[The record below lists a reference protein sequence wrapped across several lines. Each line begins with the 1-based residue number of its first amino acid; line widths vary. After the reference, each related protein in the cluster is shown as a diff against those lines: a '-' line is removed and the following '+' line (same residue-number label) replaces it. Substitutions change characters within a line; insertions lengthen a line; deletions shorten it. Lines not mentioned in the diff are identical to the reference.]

1 MKFLYRNANKFNMKT
16 KQLLVSALIQ
26 CHFDYGCSSWYC
38 GLSKR
43 AKSRLQVAQNKAI
56 RFILGIPA
64 RAHIGEEEFKSVWIL
79 PVHMRTEQLK
89 LNHMYDISK
98 GNAPNYMTSMFEKSN
113 NTHDTRNSMSVFT
126 IPRVNKFG
134 LNSFK
139 YTGIKLWNNLPLN
152 IKIKTSKNVFKKSV
166 M

>member
-1 MKFLYRNANKFNMKT
+1 MST
-16 KQLLVSALIQ
+16 LIQ
-26 CHFDYGCSSWYC
+26 CHFDYGCSSWYN

-64 RAHIGEEEFKSVWIL
+64 RAHMGEEEFKSVWIL
-79 PVHMRTEQLK
+79 HVHMRTEQLK
-89 LNHMYDISK
+89 LNNMYKISN
-98 GNAPNYMTSMFEKSN
+98 GTAPNYMTSMFEKSN

-126 IPRVNKFG
+126 IPRVHKFG

-139 YTGIKLWNNLPLN
+139 YTGIKLWNNLPLT
-152 IKIKTSKNVFKKSV
+152 IKTKTSKNVFKKSV
-166 M
+166 KQYTLYDVTAYSQQS

>member
-1 MKFLYRNANKFNMKT
+1 M
-16 KQLLVSALIQ
+16 
-26 CHFDYGCSSWYC
+26 
-38 GLSKR
+38 

-64 RAHIGEEEFKSVWIL
+64 RAHIGEEEFKSIWIL

-89 LNHMYDISK
+89 MNHMYEISN
-98 GNAPNYMTSMFEKSN
+98 GTAPNYMTSMFEKSN

-139 YTGIKLWNNLPLN
+139 YTGIKRWNNLPLT
-152 IKIKTSKNVFKKSV
+152 IKTKTSKNVFKKSV
-166 M
+166 KQYMMPQLIANSHNVYIYY